1 MRADIAG
8 IADAPHMPAAHAL
21 ITRAQRL
28 IADGRIG
35 VAAPL
40 IAALARM
47 DAPPAA
53 LAHLQARAALLEGR
67 TEAARAIL
75 DAALAA
81 APADIAL
88 RLCRAEARASA
99 DLLAEAAQDAAE
111 AVVLAPHDPH
121 PKALLGTIL
130 LALGHAADAV
140 TCLGEALAA
149 APGNTG
155 YRSALAAAYARAGD
169 HAAADAVL
177 DAGLA
182 AAPAD
187 FALYRAA
194 MLAALRHDDAAR
206 AQTLAEAAIAAGAAD
221 AGLMGLAG
229 HALAA
234 LGRHA
239 EGAEAFR
246 EGMRLAPE
254 DAAVRHLVAASGAR
268 PGAER
273 APPAYIRALHDD
285 AAQGYESRVIAGGY
299 RVPGLFRAR
308 LQARPM
314 HASPQA
320 GGTALDLGCGSGLVA
335 LALADLGLPPLVGVD
350 LSPAMLA
357 QARAKGLYAELH
369 AADLLAFLAQD
380 ARRHALVLA
389 GDVLGAFGDLAPVLT
404 GIAARLS
411 PGGLCLLSLE
421 IPAGTEASWR
431 LGRTGRFAHTE
442 DHLRATAGRAG
453 LTVGAIAPETLR
465 WEADRPVPGLIA
477 ALTR

>member
-8 IADAPHMPAAHAL
+8 ITDAHHMPAAHAL
-21 ITRAQRL
+21 MARAQRL
-28 IADGRIG
+28 IDDGRIG

-47 DAPPAA
+47 GAPPAA

-88 RLCRAEARASA
+88 RLCRAAARAA
-99 DLLAEAAQDAAE
+99 DDLLAEAAQDAAE
-111 AVVLAPHDPH
+111 AVVTAPHDPH

-140 TCLGEALAA
+140 ACLGEALAA
-149 APGNTG
+149 TPRNTG
-155 YRSALAAAYARAGD
+155 YRSALAVAHMRAGD

-187 FALYRAA
+187 IALYRAA
-194 MLAALRHDDAAR
+194 ILAALRRGDSAR
-206 AQTLAEAAIAAGAAD
+206 AHTLAEAAIAAGAID

-246 EGMRLAPE
+246 EGMRLAPD

-268 PGAER
+268 PGGER
-273 APPAYIRALHDD
+273 APPAYIRALHDHE
-285 AAQGYESRVIAGGY
+285 AQDDENRAIAGGY

-308 LQARPM
+308 LQAWAV
-314 HASPQA
+314 HAGPQA

-335 LALADLGLPPLVGVD
+335 VALTDMGLPPMVGVD

-357 QARAKGLYAELH
+357 QARAKGLYAELL

-380 ARRHALVLA
+380 ERRHALVLA
-389 GDVLGAFGDLAPVLT
+389 ADVLGAFGDLAPVLT

-411 PGGLCLLSLE
+411 PAGRCLLSLE
-421 IPAGTEASWR
+421 HLTETNAPWR

-442 DHLRATAGRAG
+442 DHLRATAARAG
-453 LTVGAIAPETLR
+453 LTVEAIAHETLR
-465 WEADRPVPGLIA
+465 WEADHPVPGLIA